1 MAVREIA
8 GAIGETALRGD
19 AGWAFQQAAASPPS
33 SDPSSTISE
42 WTGADVV
49 LRSRG
54 GIAVEVFPGLAIV
67 ADARIDNAPDLRREL
82 GLVPFVSTEKLIA
95 TAYRRWNEDCAAH
108 LEGDFAFAI
117 WDAHERRLM
126 CARDPAGIRPLY
138 YTYHKA
144 IFRFAQ
150 CPGFLLRAHQH
161 KLPLRDEAL
170 ADFLYG
176 RVIDAEGTF
185 YEGIKRLEPGHVLV
199 MRPDKLAQRRYYE
212 LSPAEPPGG
221 DVAEEFHHLLNEAVR
236 KRSGGHEHVGALLS
250 GGLDSSSI
258 ACLLRNQ
265 RQANGQDKVPVFSMV
280 FSEPE
285 RSNERPFVD
294 HVLASGGFAAKV
306 LELDGYKPLEGIE
319 TLLANLD
326 GPTHAPNLACMS
338 HVVRA
343 AANDGVAVLLDGH
356 GGDEVVSHGYG
367 RLSELAAEGAWLK
380 LWREVRAAA
389 DVYGSSSLAL
399 TRRVAAGQSDLVGKI
414 VARLLAPFDRA
425 SRAAGAGPTHLLTR
439 DLIERSAFRDRLRR
453 FARPEATMGE
463 QDQHRAVLTSALQ
476 PYAFE
481 VHAAFYRS
489 MGVEARYPFWDR
501 HLVAFC
507 LGLPAHEKLSGGWSR
522 LILRRA
528 MAKTVPA
535 PILARRDK
543 LDFTVHLARGL
554 VNHHRDWIEALLG
567 QDPGSAIAQY
577 CDLVGAR
584 TAFASICA
592 DPDAAPGWRVQMV
605 WRAVVLAIWLEML
618 QASTSTL
625 ETDRAA
631 MCELS
636 I

>member
-1 MAVREIA
+1 MGVREIA
-8 GAIGETALRGD
+8 GVVGETALREDVGC
-19 AGWAFQQAAASPPS
+19 AFQQAAASLPS
-33 SDPSSTISE
+33 SNPSSNTNE
-42 WTGADVV
+42 WAGPDVV

-82 GLVPFVSTEKLIA
+82 GLGPVVSTEKLIA
-95 TAYRRWNEDCAAH
+95 TAYRRWDEDCAAH

-117 WDAHERRLM
+117 WDAHERRLL
-126 CARDPAGIRPLY
+126 CARDPAGIRPFY
-138 YTYHKA
+138 YTHQRG
-144 IFRFAQ
+144 IFWFAQ
-150 CPGFLLRAHQH
+150 SAGVLLRAHQH
-161 KLPLRDEAL
+161 KMPLRDEAL

-185 YEGIKRLEPGHVLV
+185 FEGIRRLEPGHALV
-199 MRPDKLAQRRYYE
+199 MRSDKLVRRRYFA
-212 LSPAEPPGG
+212 LSPAAHAGR

-236 KRSGGHEHVGALLS
+236 KRSGGHERVGALLS

-265 RQANGQDKVPVFSMV
+265 RQADGEEKVPVFSMV
-280 FSEPE
+280 FGEPE

-319 TLLANLD
+319 TLLHDLD
-326 GPTHAPNLACMS
+326 GPTHAPNLVCMG

-343 AANDGVAVLLDGH
+343 AADDGVAVLLDGH

-380 LWREVRAAA
+380 LWKEIRAAA

-399 TRRVAAGQSDLVGKI
+399 TGRVAAGQSGRAGKI
-414 VARLLAPFDRA
+414 VTRLLAAFDRA
-425 SRAAGAGPTHLLTR
+425 SRSAGAGPTHLLTR
-439 DLIERSAFRDRLRR
+439 DLIDRSAFRDRLRR
-453 FARPEATMGE
+453 FARPEATTGE

-489 MGVEARYPFWDR
+489 MGLEARYPFWDR

-528 MAKTVPA
+528 MAGTVPA

-543 LDFTVHLARGL
+543 VDFTVHLARGL
-554 VNHHRDWIEALLG
+554 VNHHRDRIEALLG

-577 CDLVGAR
+577 CDLAGAR

-605 WRAVVLAIWLEML
+605 WRAVVLAIWLDML
-618 QASTSTL
+618 QASTLTL
-625 ETDRAA
+625 QTDRAA

-636 I
+636 A